1 MTETT
6 ANKVLFDPGFAKHT
20 TILSIS
26 SEYLYDSINKIKN
39 FNQKKIKFKM
49 VYPQILKMADNNVG
63 FCLGCILWAIYIKNT
78 ENNALIEGNPCF
90 GDTYNESETVEE
102 IDFSIEFFNKIKKDA
117 KYYLGLDYEINPFY
131 IKVLNLYREFLIL
144 NKNFVNTKTT
154 ADIEIPA
161 SLKTPSKQDLTKIYE
176 KIQEVIKSG
185 KLLELTEVF
194 ELC

>member
-1 MTETT
+1 MAETT

-78 ENNALIEGNPCF
+78 ENNTPIEGNPCF
-90 GDTYNESETVEE
+90 GDTFNESETVEE